1 MDNSIRLYLISNYY
15 ITRLHMK
22 LIMSIQL
29 ILLTAV
35 LVTTVF
41 SVGIT
46 TILINSSYAQE
57 QKFITSLTGD
67 QEVPPSGS
75 AAKGSAWFKPNN
87 DSMWYIIDVTGLDT
101 VMEAH
106 MHIGKSGQNGDPVL
120 MLFHSGPTGPLN
132 GTLIQGSFSAAE
144 LYGPMSGKTISYLL
158 DKMNKGEAYVN
169 IHTGSFPNGEIRG
182 QISRVNSTIND
193 NTTMTAHTTP
203 P

>member
-75 AAKGSAWFKPNN
+75 ARK
-87 DSMWYIIDVTGLDT
+87 
-101 VMEAH
+101 
-106 MHIGKSGQNGDPVL
+106 
-120 MLFHSGPTGPLN
+120 
-132 GTLIQGSFSAAE
+132 
-144 LYGPMSGKTISYLL
+144 
-158 DKMNKGEAYVN
+158 
-169 IHTGSFPNGEIRG
+169 R
-182 QISRVNSTIND
+182 
-193 NTTMTAHTTP
+193 
-203 P
+203 

>member
-67 QEVPPSGS
+67 QEVPPSGLR
-75 AAKGSAWFKPNN
+75 K
-87 DSMWYIIDVTGLDT
+87 
-101 VMEAH
+101 
-106 MHIGKSGQNGDPVL
+106 
-120 MLFHSGPTGPLN
+120 
-132 GTLIQGSFSAAE
+132 
-144 LYGPMSGKTISYLL
+144 
-158 DKMNKGEAYVN
+158 
-169 IHTGSFPNGEIRG
+169 R
-182 QISRVNSTIND
+182 
-193 NTTMTAHTTP
+193 
-203 P
+203 